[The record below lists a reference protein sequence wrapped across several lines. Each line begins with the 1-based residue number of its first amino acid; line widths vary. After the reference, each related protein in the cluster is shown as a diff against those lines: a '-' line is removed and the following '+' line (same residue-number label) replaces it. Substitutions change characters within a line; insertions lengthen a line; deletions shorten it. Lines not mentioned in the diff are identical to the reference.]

1 MNKIIHINLGGY
13 ALTIDEDAYE
23 YLQMYLERIRRRF
36 SESEGRDEIIRD
48 VESRLGELITQN
60 LGVSTIVMLLHVE
73 SAIEVMGKPEDF
85 GGEGEDSFERESS
98 RKSNFGSTKTGKKLF
113 RDEDQAVVSGL
124 CAGLTA
130 YFGLVDPVW
139 MRIIFVL
146 LTFISAGFWIPVYLL
161 LWVIVPP
168 VRTMGDR
175 LEMKGQAVN
184 IDNLAKEFEKGY
196 ERITRQVKGSG
207 ITKQGPLTSTLSGCL
222 GILGKLV
229 VGFLIL
235 FSILLVLTLGSAW
248 VAMVLAFFTAE
259 PFLLYVSPLS
269 SAWTYFGVIS
279 IFIVIGIPVI
289 AISLWIARR
298 VFKFSSP
305 KWLGA
310 GLGALWII
318 SFISMIAVAA
328 GVTQQLNAKAEVM
341 RSINLGEIASD
352 TLLIKI
358 DQTISSEEDGTS
370 FNGFFGPEGWFKV
383 DANGENVVFSDL
395 VRVKIHRSKSG
406 QFECVQ
412 TAKGYGANS
421 ADARTRA
428 GLVSDIARFDGNS
441 LLVSKEIIIDRAS
454 KWFGR
459 NVVLNVYVPDG
470 KYILFDKPT
479 AVITEAE
486 VQYYDDEN
494 HHNYIY
500 NSAGNV
506 FKMTRKGLLCTDC
519 PAFGE
524 SDYQSDR
531 NYEEFIFEGKF
542 DVELIKSEN
551 SDFNILIEGDRE
563 ALETIRS
570 GDKLTLSAKEGIRPG
585 TKVTIQTPDL
595 SYLLADDTGLITIR
609 GFEEY
614 EAFLSV
620 KGQSRIKAYMDVRD
634 ELEVVVSGQGKVELY
649 GEGGRLSAT
658 LSDNAELDAN
668 GWRANVIEVAASGNA
683 AGRVYGKE
691 RAIIKTENSSSIKL
705 EGPAKREGQQ

>member
-23 YLQMYLERIRRRF
+23 YLQAYLERIRRRF

-48 VESRLGELITQN
+48 VETRLGELITQN
-60 LGVSTIVMLLHVE
+60 IGTNSIVMLLQVE

-85 GGEGEDSFERESS
+85 GGEGGDSFESAATS
-98 RKSNFGSTKTGKKLF
+98 RPSFGAVRTGKKLF

-124 CAGLTA
+124 CAGLTT
-130 YFGLVDPVW
+130 YFGLADPVW
-139 MRIIFVL
+139 MRIAFVI
-146 LTFISAGFWIPVYLL
+146 LTFISAGFWVPVYLL

-168 VRTMGDR
+168 VKTMGDR
-175 LEMKGQAVN
+175 LEMKGEPVN

-196 ERITRQVKGSG
+196 ERIAQQVKGSG
-207 ITKQGPLTSTLSGCL
+207 ITRRGPLSSTLSGCL
-222 GILGKLV
+222 SILGKLV

-235 FSILLVLTLGSAW
+235 ISILLVLTLGSSW
-248 VAMVLAFFTAE
+248 VAMVLAFFTAK
-259 PFLLYVSPLS
+259 PFLLYISPLS

-279 IFIVIGIPVI
+279 VFIVIGIPVI
-289 AISLWIARR
+289 AISLWIARK
-298 VFKFSSP
+298 VFRFSSP
-305 KWLGA
+305 KWLST
-310 GLGALWII
+310 GLSALWIL
-318 SFISMIAVAA
+318 SFISMISVAV
-328 GVTQQLNAKAEVM
+328 GVVQQVNTKADVM
-341 RSINLGEIASD
+341 KSINLGEMTSD

-358 DQTISSEEDGTS
+358 DQAISSEEGGTS
-370 FNGFFGPEGWFKV
+370 INGVGPDGWFKLSA
-383 DANGENVVFSDL
+383 DGERVVIRDL
-395 VRVKIHRSKSG
+395 VRVRIHRSKSN
-406 QFECVQ
+406 QFECIQ
-412 TAKGYGANS
+412 TSKGYGSNS
-421 ADARTRA
+421 AEARTRA
-428 GLVSDIARFDGNS
+428 GLVSDVARIEGNS
-441 LLVSKEIIIDRAS
+441 LFVSKEITMDRAS
-454 KWFGR
+454 KWFGS
-459 NVVLNVYVPDG
+459 NVDLNIYVPQG
-470 KYILFDKPT
+470 KYIVFDEST
-479 AVITEAE
+479 AGFSDAE
-486 VQYYDDEN
+486 VEYYDDDN
-494 HHNYIY
+494 HHNYIS

-506 FKMTRKGLLCTDC
+506 FKMTGKGLLCTDC

-542 DVELIKSEN
+542 EVELIKSEN
-551 SDFNILIEGDRE
+551 SDFSLVIEGDRE

-585 TKVTIQTPDL
+585 TKVTIHTPEL

-634 ELEVVVSGQGKVELY
+634 ELEVLVSGQGKVELY

-658 LSDNAELDAN
+658 LSDNAALDAN
-668 GWRANVIEVAASGNA
+668 GWRANVIEVAASGNST
-683 AGRVYGKE
+683 GRVYGKE
-691 RAIIKTENSSSIKL
+691 RAIIKTESTSTVKL